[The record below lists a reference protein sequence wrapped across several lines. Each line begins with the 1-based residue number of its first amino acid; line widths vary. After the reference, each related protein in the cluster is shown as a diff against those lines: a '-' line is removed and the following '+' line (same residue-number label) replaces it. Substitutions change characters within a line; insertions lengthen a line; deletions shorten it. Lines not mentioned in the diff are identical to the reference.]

1 MARMVFEE
9 SLVELRK
16 RVLAQKELVPSL
28 YGKVNFDHTP
38 ERFADQSGDKSFL
51 PDDYARKYRN
61 AVLID
66 PERLERARLYTLLG
80 DTVSD
85 RYAALMHNGHTMKE
99 LIGLLHQA
107 CARGLDAMP
116 RAPQELHDFIHS
128 METVPDWID
137 MDLVREGA
145 KVSRNYM
152 ANLVPFAIRGAFIAT
167 FMNKYSGLP
176 MALTGALGRE
186 GSSTQRI
193 NETASFFT
201 AVTLP
206 GALERNGN
214 GFLAAAMVRLMH
226 SIVRFNLINHSKVW
240 DMAVY
245 GIPVP
250 QVDQMPAGT
259 MPSFLNAFQ
268 VISRGHKHFNRKQRA
283 VTELCRYQSYLLGLP
298 KDLLP
303 SEPQDIFDVMVT
315 YASTLRDGYDDS
327 VCGELIRQ
335 TVAAYRPKK
344 EDWLS
349 RIYNEVE
356 TGFSKVFFAR
366 TFLKGTDRYK
376 AKIMGVEPSLKDY
389 VLFAAANGYV
399 VPRLIA
405 FRAIQDVPVLGDLAD
420 DYLIKR
426 IKQLLHDYGHAEY
439 ITDVKNYSDG
449 TKDSQEA
456 VKPVFNRATGGR
468 RPAPL
473 AVQNNLG

>member
-1 MARMVFEE
+1 MAAMRFEE
-9 SLVELRK
+9 SLDDLRK
-16 RVLAQKELVPSL
+16 RVLAQKELVPAL
-28 YGKVNFDHTP
+28 YGNVDFNHTP
-38 ERFADQSGDKSFL
+38 ERFADKASDKSFL
-51 PDDYARKYRN
+51 PNNYARKYRG
-61 AVLID
+61 AVLAD
-66 PERLERARLYTLLG
+66 PERLERARLYTMLG

-85 RYAALMHNGHTMKE
+85 RYAALMHQGHTMRE

-107 CARGLDAMP
+107 CARGLEAMP
-116 RAPQELHDFIHS
+116 HAPQELHDFIRS
-128 METVPDWID
+128 MEEVPDWID

-145 KVSRNYM
+145 KSARNFM
-152 ANLVPFAIRGAFIAT
+152 ANLTPFAIRGAFVAT

-186 GSSTQRI
+186 GSSSQRI

-206 GALERNGN
+206 GALERKGN

-240 DMAVY
+240 DVNVY

-259 MPSFLNAFQ
+259 MPSFLNAYQ
-268 VISRGHKHFNRKQRA
+268 VITRGHKHFNRRQRGI
-283 VTELCRYQSYLLGLP
+283 TELNRYQSYLLGLP

-315 YASTLRDGYDDS
+315 YASTLRDGYDDK

-335 TVAAYRPKK
+335 TIAAYRPKK
-344 EDWLS
+344 EDLLS
-349 RIYNEVE
+349 KIYNEVE
-356 TGFSKVFFAR
+356 TSFSKVFFTR

-376 AKIMGVEPSLKDY
+376 AKLMGVEPTLKDY
-389 VLFAAANGYV
+389 ALFAAANGYV

-405 FRAIQDVPVLGDLAD
+405 FGAVQNVPVLGDLAD
-420 DYLIKR
+420 EYLIKR

-449 TKDSQEA
+449 GKGKDA
-456 VKPVFNRATGGR
+456 VKPVFNRATAAKK
-468 RPAPL
+468 PAP
-473 AVQNNLG
+473 A